1 MDDTTLLTSLPGDV
15 TLEIMSLLPVADIV
29 ALSTAC
35 TSMHILATC
44 ASLWRRL
51 FVRDFAHLYRQGLSA
66 QPWPHHDHPDD
77 PWHEV
82 AVDFWRGTDA
92 LAHMPPRCPPLAHLP
107 APFAHALA
115 VGKDWRWLYRVHAQ
129 TTLPAKPDDSFSG
142 PVAYYANPTTIVRCN
157 WANGKPC
164 GYVSRVTT
172 DTDGTNVVKWTE
184 WMYDVDNDQELW
196 AVAADADKIEH
207 QASSRDCRGP
217 TSFPSA
223 ATATAAGRLLTRRE
237 AASLPNCALW
247 ACAVMARSTERVT

>member
-1 MDDTTLLTSLPGDV
+1 MCK
-15 TLEIMSLLPVADIV
+15 PVAAAFRARLCPPLSAGALRPTV
-29 ALSTAC
+29 APSRPSRRPVARGR
-35 TSMHILATC
+35 
-44 ASLWRRL
+44 RRL
-51 FVRDFAHLYRQGLSA
+51 
-66 QPWPHHDHPDD
+66 
-77 PWHEV
+77 
-82 AVDFWRGTDA
+82 WRGTDA